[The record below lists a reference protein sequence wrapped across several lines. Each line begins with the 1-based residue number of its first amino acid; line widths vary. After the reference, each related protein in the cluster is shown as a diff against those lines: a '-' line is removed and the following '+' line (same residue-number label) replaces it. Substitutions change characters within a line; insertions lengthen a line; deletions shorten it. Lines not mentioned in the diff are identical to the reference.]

1 MTNELPYEF
10 DLHWDVKN
18 MTDVEQIATGK
29 PHRSAATPSDL
40 VEMFKSLDMDVPE
53 CLNNVVDRWVI
64 ITKVSDGG
72 INTAG
77 KLGKV
82 SKYDIKAEKYIVE
95 FENGWQG
102 WYTRAEFI
110 FEGDEEEI
118 SPDKVRE
125 LILDHV
131 KGLVGAF
138 LYYDRKDDEDL
149 CLYMIEKAVK
159 DGVITA
165 GKIGTEF
172 NIEFNKAITTAI
184 EELE

>member
-118 SPDKVRE
+118 SAE
-125 LILDHV
+125 EMGALILCNV
-131 KGLVGAF
+131 KDLVGAF
-138 LYYDRKDDEDL
+138 MYDDRKDDEEL
-149 CLYMIEKAVK
+149 CLYDIEKAVR
-159 DGVITA
+159 DGAISLNEITNTF
-165 GKIGTEF
+165 TEELHSR
-172 NIEFNKAITTAI
+172 IKQAI
-184 EELE
+184 EEL